1 MTVLPIDLFDEMLQ
15 LTTTLFFEQENE
27 LFFRFLEK
35 ESSTLIDV
43 GCGNGDYLSRLH
55 DAYPDLSLTGLEYEA
70 GIFKKAVH
78 KQTDRLNFYL
88 SSYESASIEP
98 SSAGAIVAR
107 LVMQHISDRIQF
119 AEWAY
124 KCMVPGGRLLLLD
137 VDDNALQLNDRLPLF
152 SQLYVQSRQS
162 IQLKSW
168 LSFADQLKLEMTH
181 TGFTHSRTERYRL
194 KAEDRETKRKLY
206 RYMICVTELYTK
218 EAISKEREEELTA
231 WLHDDS
237 CWHEIHMFGLEFQK
251 R

>member
-15 LTTTLFFEQENE
+15 LTTTLFFEQENN
-27 LFFRFLEK
+27 LFFHFLEK

-55 DAYPDLSLTGLEYEA
+55 DTYPQLSLTGLEYEA
-70 GIFKKAVH
+70 GIFERAVR
-78 KQTDRLNFYL
+78 KQKDRLDFQL
-88 SSYESASIEP
+88 SSYESASVEP
-98 SSAGAIVAR
+98 DSAGAIVAR
-107 LVMQHISDRIQF
+107 LVMQHIPDRIQF

-137 VDDNALQLNDRLPLF
+137 ADDNALQLNGRLPLF

-162 IQLKSW
+162 MQSKGW
-168 LSFADQLKLEMTH
+168 LSFADRLKLEMTH
-181 TGFTHSRTERYRL
+181 TGFTHLRTERYRL
-194 KAEDRETKRKLY
+194 TAKDRETKRLLY

-218 EAISKEREEELTA
+218 EPISEEREKELSA
-231 WLHDDS
+231 WLHDDFCS
-237 CWHEIHMFGLEFQK
+237 HEIHMFGLEFQK